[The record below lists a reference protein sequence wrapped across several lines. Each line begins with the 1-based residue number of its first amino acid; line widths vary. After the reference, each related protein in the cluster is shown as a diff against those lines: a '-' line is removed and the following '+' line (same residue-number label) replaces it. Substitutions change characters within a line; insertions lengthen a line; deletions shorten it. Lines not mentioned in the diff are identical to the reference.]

1 MLRKRIIFTL
11 IYSNGFFNQSR
22 NFRLQKVGDI
32 NWLEKNY
39 NFRKVSR
46 YLDELIILNA
56 SRNEEDFKNFAEVV
70 LRLAKAVFIPVSAG
84 GKINTFKDVELL
96 FKNGA
101 DKIIFNSNLFLRKS
115 FVKKVSKVYGVSSI
129 IASIDYKLNQHK
141 LLEIY
146 IENGT
151 KKVDNGQKKLQE
163 IDKSNLVGEIFLNS
177 IDKDGTGFGFDMDLI
192 NSNHYIFNKSIIFSG
207 GAGNSNHFFDAFSN
221 NNAQALSTSNLYNFM
236 GDGLYNV
243 REMLLKRN
251 INIVDRINTY

>member
-11 IYSNGFFNQSR
+11 IYSNGFFHQSR

-56 SRNEEDFKNFAEVV
+56 SRNREDFKNFAAVV

-84 GKINTFKDVELL
+84 GKINTSKDVELL

-101 DKIIFNSNLFLRKS
+101 DKIVFNSNLFLRES
-115 FVKKVSKVYGVSSI
+115 FVKKISDVYGESSI

-141 LLEIY
+141 LPEIY
-146 IENGT
+146 IKNGTEKVENGL
-151 KKVDNGQKKLQE
+151 QKLKE
-163 IDKSNLVGEIFLNS
+163 IDKSNIVGEIFLNS
-177 IDKDGTGFGFDMDLI
+177 IDKDGTGFGFDKDLI
-192 NSNHYIFNKSIIFSG
+192 DSNHFILNKSIIFSG
-207 GAGNSNHFFDAFSN
+207 GAGNANHFLDTFSNHN
-221 NNAQALSTSNLYNFM
+221 TQALSTANLYNFM
-236 GDGLYNV
+236 GDGLHNV